1 MIGGRCPIGSYK
13 KNDTCVPIH
22 RCPNGTHR
30 TCQSIDTLKENM
42 QRVKARAEDNELLKH
57 VIADYEEL
65 YKKLQT
71 QKETQQVQMKRILE
85 HLQKIR
91 QDNFLSD
98 TGLRHLEH
106 EQTELLT
113 KLKGI
118 QDSVHA
124 LAK

>member
-1 MIGGRCPIGSYK
+1 
-13 KNDTCVPIH
+13 V
-22 RCPNGTHR
+22 
-30 TCQSIDTLKENM
+30 DTLKENM

-65 YKKLQT
+65 YKKLQI
-71 QKETQQVQMKRILE
+71 QKETQQEQMKRILE
-85 HLQKIR
+85 HLHGIR
-91 QDNFLSD
+91 ERNFLSD

-113 KLKGI
+113 KLKDV
-118 QDSVHA
+118 QESVHA

>member
-13 KNDTCVPIH
+13 KEGICVPIH

-57 VIADYEEL
+57 VIADYEDL
-65 YKKLQT
+65 YKKLQR
-71 QKETQQVQMKRILE
+71 QKETQQDQMKRILE
-85 HLQKIR
+85 HLQDIR
-91 QDNFLSD
+91 QRNFLSD
-98 TGLRHLEH
+98 TGLRHIEH

-113 KLKGI
+113 KLKGV
-118 QDSVHA
+118 QESVHA

>member
-13 KNDTCVPIH
+13 KEGICVPIH

-42 QRVKARAEDNELLKH
+42 QRVKIRAEDNELLKH
-57 VIADYEEL
+57 VIADYEDL

-71 QKETQQVQMKRILE
+71 QKETQQEQMQRILE
-85 HLQKIR
+85 HLQGIR
-91 QDNFLSD
+91 ERNFLSD
-98 TGLRHLEH
+98 TGLRHVEH

-113 KLKGI
+113 ILKGV

>member
-13 KNDTCVPIH
+13 KCGKCIPIS

-30 TCQSIDTLKENM
+30 TCQSINTLKENM

-65 YKKLQT
+65 YTKLQT
-71 QKETQQVQMKRILE
+71 QKETQQEQMKRILE
-85 HLQKIR
+85 HLQGIR
-91 QDNFLSD
+91 ERNFLSD
-98 TGLRHLEH
+98 TGLRHIEH

-113 KLKGI
+113 KLKGV
-118 QDSVHA
+118 QESVHA

>member
-1 MIGGRCPIGSYK
+1 MIGGRCPIGSYIK
-13 KNDTCVPIH
+13 CGKCVPIS

-30 TCQSIDTLKENM
+30 TCQPVDTLKENM

-65 YKKLQT
+65 YKKLQL
-71 QKETQQVQMKRILE
+71 QKETQQEQMKRILE
-85 HLQKIR
+85 YLQRIR
-91 QDNFLSD
+91 ERNFLSD

-113 KLKGI
+113 KLKDV
-118 QDSVHA
+118 QESVHA

>member
-13 KNDTCVPIH
+13 KEGICVPIH

-57 VIADYEEL
+57 VIADYEDL
-65 YKKLQT
+65 YKKLQI
-71 QKETQQVQMKRILE
+71 QKETQQDQMKRILE
-85 HLQKIR
+85 HLQDIR
-91 QDNFLSD
+91 QRNFLSD
-98 TGLRHLEH
+98 TGLRHIEH

-113 KLKGI
+113 KLKGV
-118 QDSVHA
+118 QESVHA

>member
-13 KNDTCVPIH
+13 KEGICVPIH

-42 QRVKARAEDNELLKH
+42 QRVKIRAEDNELLKH
-57 VIADYEEL
+57 VIADYEDL

-71 QKETQQVQMKRILE
+71 QKETQQEQMQRILE
-85 HLQKIR
+85 HLQGIR
-91 QDNFLSD
+91 ERNFLSD
-98 TGLRHLEH
+98 TGLRHVEH

-113 KLKGI
+113 KLKGV

>member
-13 KNDTCVPIH
+13 KEGICVPIH

-57 VIADYEEL
+57 VIADYEDL
-65 YKKLQT
+65 YKKLQI
-71 QKETQQVQMKRILE
+71 QKETQQDQMKRILE
-85 HLQKIR
+85 HLQDIR
-91 QDNFLSD
+91 QRNFLSD

-113 KLKGI
+113 KLKGV
-118 QDSVHA
+118 QESVHA

>member
-13 KNDTCVPIH
+13 KEGICVPIH

-30 TCQSIDTLKENM
+30 TCQSIHTLKENM

-57 VIADYEEL
+57 VIADYEDL
-65 YKKLQT
+65 YKKLQI
-71 QKETQQVQMKRILE
+71 QKETQQDQMKRILE
-85 HLQKIR
+85 HLQDIR
-91 QDNFLSD
+91 QRNFLSD

-113 KLKGI
+113 KLKGV
-118 QDSVHA
+118 QESVHA

>member
-13 KNDTCVPIH
+13 KEGICVPIH

-30 TCQSIDTLKENM
+30 RCQSIDTLKENM

-57 VIADYEEL
+57 VIADYEDL

-71 QKETQQVQMKRILE
+71 QKETQQEQMKRILE
-85 HLQKIR
+85 HLQDIR
-91 QDNFLSD
+91 ERNFLSD
-98 TGLRHLEH
+98 TGLRHIEH

-113 KLKGI
+113 KLKGV
-118 QDSVHA
+118 QESVHA